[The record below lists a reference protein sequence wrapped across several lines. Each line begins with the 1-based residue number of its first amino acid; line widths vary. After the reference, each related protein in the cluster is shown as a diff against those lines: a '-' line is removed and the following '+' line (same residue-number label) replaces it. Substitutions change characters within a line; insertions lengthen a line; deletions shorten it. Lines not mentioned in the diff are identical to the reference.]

1 MENSGLLELSAGG
14 IFAFLIIKE
23 VFFFVS
29 KRNGNGKTKEHDKVE
44 NMIKKIHDLWHWHA
58 PDPDGEQGWKGKQLE
73 RIMISLDQNVQEN
86 TSVVKQGTADIVSK
100 LDDLK
105 RELRQ

>member
-1 MENSGLLELSAGG
+1 MENSGLLELSVGG
-14 IFAFLIIKE
+14 IFALLIIKE
-23 VFFFVS
+23 VFVFVS
-29 KRNGNGKTKEHDKVE
+29 KRNGNGKNKEHDLLV
-44 NMIKKIHDLWHWHA
+44 NMIKKISDLWDWHS

-73 RIMISLDQNVQEN
+73 RIMVSLDQNVQEN

>member
-1 MENSGLLELSAGG
+1 MEYSGLLELSAGG

-23 VFFFVS
+23 VFAFVS
-29 KRNGNGKTKEHDKVE
+29 RRNGNGKTKDHDRLE
-44 NMIKKIHDLWHWHA
+44 SLLRQTHDLWRWHA

-73 RIMISLDQNVQEN
+73 RVMLNLDANIREN
-86 TSVVKQGTADIVSK
+86 TSVVKQGTTDIVSK

-105 RELRQ
+105 RGLRQ